1 MSYPMEGCHLLR
13 PRLRKVS
20 HLHKNILHVKHISYL
35 RQVNVKILFI

>member
-13 PRLRKVS
+13 PRLRTVS
-20 HLHKNILHVKHISYL
+20 HLHKKILHVKHISYL